1 MRFSRSLLLKFL
13 AVIVVFCIFVKKYA
27 VMKRTLFLLALAV
40 ALLVQAQP
48 IQVKVMTFN
57 IHAGHDASLHEIA
70 DLIVSEA
77 PDFVALQ
84 EVDCNTHRANSPHQN
99 GRDFIAELAHYSGMM
114 GLYCP
119 TIRFSGGYYGI
130 GLLTKHPYIKVEN
143 LMLPNPNAKMEQ
155 RAILEATVVLP
166 SGDTLMVASTHL
178 EAFDASCRQ
187 AQGQYISERYATVQY
202 PTIIAGDF
210 NAAPSDS
217 VITDYIAPCW
227 LNCTDSQPT
236 FSTQDP
242 TQKIDYIFA
251 QPRDAWTA
259 TDSRVI
265 PCNLSDHLPVTAT
278 LRIR

>member
-1 MRFSRSLLLKFL
+1 
-13 AVIVVFCIFVKKYA
+13 
-27 VMKRTLFLLALAV
+27 MKRILFLLALAV
-40 ALLVQAQP
+40 ALVVQAQP
-48 IQVKVMTFN
+48 IEVKVMTFN
-57 IHAGHDASLHEIA
+57 LHAGHDASLKEIA

-84 EVDCNTHRANSPHQN
+84 EVDCNTHRANTPHQN

-143 LMLPNPNAKMEQ
+143 LMLPNPNPKMEQ
-155 RAILEATVVLP
+155 RAILEATIVLP

-178 EAFDASCRQ
+178 EAFDNDCRI
-187 AQGQYISERYATVQY
+187 AQGQFIRERYATAQY

-210 NAAPSDS
+210 NTTPDDP
-217 VITDYIAPCW
+217 VITDFMDPYW
-227 LNCTDSQPT
+227 LNCTNSKPT
-236 FSTQDP
+236 FSTHEP

-251 QPRDAWTA
+251 QPKDAWTIA
-259 TDSRVI
+259 DTQVI
-265 PCNLSDHLPVTAT
+265 SCNLSDHLPVTAT
-278 LRIR
+278 IHFQK